1 MNEGRNHQG
10 RETAE
15 CQKVSFSPLIIV
27 HLGTS
32 GGVEEN
38 KRFSSVLR
46 FPVCKGMR
54 A

>member
-1 MNEGRNHQG
+1 MRRPSGEGNG
-10 RETAE
+10 RMS
-15 CQKVSFSPLIIV
+15 KSKFLPFDNRSF
-27 HLGTS
+27 GDEW
-32 GGVEEN
+32 GVEEN